1 LATKVTLEVPEG
13 ISAQA
18 RQKALEAAVLALWEA
33 GELSASRAAEEL
45 GLSAHEFLDLLAA
58 KGLPILR
65 DFDPAAVQSAERKLS
80 APDQA

>member
-1 LATKVTLEVPEG
+1 MASKVTVEVPEG
-13 ISAQA
+13 ISDQA

-45 GLSAHEFLDLLAA
+45 GLTAHAFLDLLAA

-65 DFDPAAVQSAERKLS
+65 DFDPAAVEAAKRTLS
-80 APDQA
+80 AADQP